1 MIIGGIANIK
11 GSILGALLVQTFER
25 GMSIAKD
32 YVSLP
37 IDPLNFRIIVIGFIL
52 ILFMMYRPEGIIPE
66 EKTKSIYT
74 RLEENGTAETK

>member
-1 MIIGGIANIK
+1 MK
-11 GSILGALLVQTFER
+11 GSILGALLVQTFDR

-52 ILFMMYRPEGIIPE
+52 ILFKMYRPEGIIHE

>member
-1 MIIGGIANIK
+1 MK

-66 EKTKSIYT
+66 EKTKSIST
-74 RLEENGTAETK
+74 RLEENGTSET

>member
-11 GSILGALLVQTFER
+11 GSILGALIVQTFER
-25 GMSIAKD
+25 GMSIVKD
-32 YVSLP
+32 YVNLP

-66 EKTKSIYT
+66 EKTKSISM
-74 RLEENGTAETK
+74 RLEENGTAEDK